1 MADTSNL
8 SNFLEDVADAI
19 RTKKETTEKIP
30 AANFDTEILSITT
43 GTDTSDATATPD
55 DILYPKT
62 AYVNG
67 KKIIGNIE
75 ATYKVLSD
83 VTGNTGNDS
92 IECMKYVGNKYVLK
106 IGTSDFKV
114 YEIDEDTNTLIQLDD
129 ETIPS
134 NAQYNNFT
142 VSEITN
148 DNDFRIIFTDKTKIN
163 NLYYYRFDIATN
175 KIINV
180 GTFKPFRDS
189 LHVNNGFKIV
199 LSKNGTRI
207 VEYITQATSDSTEI
221 QLGNVS
227 TTSITSNKQLYKARY
242 GRECRAIQFLNNDKF
257 INVSFRVLNSSTQIE
272 NYQYVLTDA
281 YNYSAQY
288 NTRYNY
294 TNLAFNN
301 NFTYCCTDEGIYT
314 VKYENNM
321 YKPDTKV
328 VDIDSSAYTFKG
340 FVSSDYIV
348 FNETLYKIASPL
360 QQIQVYNHA
369 IDTGVIDTAYTGI
382 NLTNSVYYYT
392 IVLDIDNQSV
402 NIIESLD
409 TKDGVC
415 WNLSNVGTTED
426 KVLSGYKYGNYDG
439 IKTGTMPN
447 NGELNYEVSTS
458 EQTIPA
464 GYTSGGTI
472 EAARQTNED
481 YDGCLELAQQI
492 LYGGI
497 ITNYPLDNAAHYWIF
512 EYNGNIYCAKHTKD
526 VPSIGYENGVQ
537 ENLVWYTM
545 SFEILTLYKF
555 INGAYTTSYETSDT
569 DIVMRSS
576 GNERVFDDGVNIKSL
591 YSDID
596 LLYDGYW
603 TQQLGTNYYFKAN
616 PVN

>member
-67 KKIIGNIE
+67 KKIIGSIE
-75 ATYKVLSD
+75 ATYKVLSN
-83 VTGNTGNDS
+83 VTGNTGNDPT
-92 IECMKYVGNKYVLK
+92 EYMKYVGSKYVLK
-106 IGTSDFKV
+106 IGTSGFRV
-114 YEIDEDTNTLIQLDD
+114 YEIDEDTNTLIHLDN
-129 ETIPS
+129 ETIPTD
-134 NAQYNNFT
+134 AQYNNFAI
-142 VSEITN
+142 SGITA
-148 DNDFRIIFTDKTKIN
+148 DNDFRIIFTDKSKTN

-189 LHVNNGFKIV
+189 MYVNNDFKIV

-207 VEYITQATSDSTEI
+207 VEYITQASSNNTEI

-227 TTSITSNKQLYKARY
+227 TTSITSNKQLYSQKY
-242 GRECRAIQFLNNDKF
+242 GRECRAIQFLNNDKL
-257 INVSFRVLNSSTQIE
+257 INVSFRVLNSQTQIE
-272 NYQYVLTDA
+272 NYQFILDDV
-281 YNYSAQY
+281 YNYSTKY
-288 NTRYNY
+288 NIRYDY
-294 TNLAFNN
+294 TNLVFNS
-301 NFTYCCTDEGIYT
+301 NFTYCYNDNAIYT
-314 VKYENNM
+314 VKYEDNM

-328 VDIDSSAYTFKG
+328 VDIDSSAYEFKG
-340 FVSSDYIV
+340 FVSSDYIA
-348 FNETLYKIASPL
+348 FNETLYKIANPL

-369 IDTGVIDTAYTGI
+369 IDTGVVDTAYAGI

-392 IVLDIDNQSV
+392 IVLDIDNQDVS
-402 NIIESLD
+402 IIDSLV

-576 GNERVFDDGVNIKSL
+576 GSARVFDDGVNIKSL

>member
-1 MADTSNL
+1 MADISNL

-19 RTKKETTEKIP
+19 RVKKETTEKIP
-30 AANFDTEILSITT
+30 AANFDTEILGITT
-43 GTDTSDATATPD
+43 GIDTSDATATSD

-67 KKIIGNIE
+67 KKIIGSIE
-75 ATYKVLSD
+75 ATYKVLSN

-106 IGTSDFKV
+106 IGTSDFRV

-129 ETIPS
+129 ETIPTD
-134 NAQYNNFT
+134 AQYNNFAI
-142 VSEITN
+142 SGITA
-148 DNDFRIIFTDKTKIN
+148 DNDFRIIFTDKSKTN

-189 LHVNNGFKIV
+189 EYVNNGFKIV

-207 VEYITQATSDSTEI
+207 VEYITQASSDNTEI

-227 TTSITSNKQLYKARY
+227 TTSITSNKQLYSQRY
-242 GRECRAIQFLNNDKF
+242 GRECRAIQFLNNDKL
-257 INVSFRVLNSSTQIE
+257 INVSFRVLNSKTSIE

-360 QQIQVYNHA
+360 QQIQVCNHA

-392 IVLDIDNQSV
+392 IVLDIDNQSTS
-402 NIIESLD
+402 IIESLD

-447 NGELNYEVSTS
+447 NGELNYAVSTS

-526 VPSIGYENGVQ
+526 IPSIGYENGVQ

-545 SFEILTLYKF
+545 SFKILTLYKF
-555 INGAYTTSYETSDT
+555 INGAYTTSYEPSDT

-576 GNERVFDDGVNIKSL
+576 GDARVFDDGVNIKSL

-596 LLYDGYW
+596 LLYDDYW